1 MYIESV
7 KLKNFRNLKEQEVN
21 LCSDI
26 NIFSGLNGS
35 GKTSFLESVYLS
47 AIGRSFKTHYEKEI
61 IEFNEQDLYVNTV
74 INKNGILNK
83 ISINISKTKN
93 KSISLNGLSVKK
105 LGDLLGTVYIVS
117 FTPEDLALIKQGPS
131 IRRHFIDM
139 ELCQLS
145 SVYYYEL
152 KQYNGVLRQRNAL
165 LKKIK
170 ENKSL
175 IDTIFIWDEKL
186 IKHGINIIKY
196 RQEFI
201 NKISEIAYTIH
212 LSLTNNQEHL
222 KIIYKPNL
230 KIENFE
236 KKLKSSLQKDIIFG
250 STTNGIHKDD
260 IEFYINDKE
269 VKSFASQGQQ
279 RTVSLSTKLSEI
291 KLIEEEKQQKPVFLL
306 DDVLSELDKNRQ
318 DYLLKNILGL
328 QTIITCT
335 GVEDIINGLDV
346 VSSEKIKVFNVQNG
360 IITNNKKD

>member
-1 MYIESV
+1 MYVESV
-7 KLKNFRNLKEQEVN
+7 KLKNFRNLKEQEIN

-61 IEFNEQDLYVNTV
+61 IEFNEQELFVSTI
-74 INKNGILNK
+74 INKNDIINK
-83 ISINISKTKN
+83 ISINISKVKN

-105 LGDLLGTVYIVS
+105 LGDLLGTIYIVS
-117 FTPEDLALIKQGPS
+117 FTPEDLGLIKQGPS
-131 IRRHFIDM
+131 VRRHFIDM

-145 SVYYYEL
+145 SIYYYEL

-175 IDTIFIWDEKL
+175 ADTIFIWDEKL
-186 IKHGINIIKY
+186 IKHGTNIIKY
-196 RQEFI
+196 REEFI
-201 NKISEIAYTIH
+201 KKISDIAYEIH

-222 KIIYKPNL
+222 KIVYKPNV

-250 STTNGIHKDD
+250 STSNGIHKDD
-260 IEFYINDKE
+260 IEFFINDRE
-269 VKSFASQGQQ
+269 VKSFGSQGQQ

-335 GVEDIINGLDV
+335 GVEDIINGLDA
-346 VSSEKIKVFNVQNG
+346 VSNDKIRVFNVEDG
-360 IITNNKKD
+360 VISTKKTD